1 METLPLDPSAS
12 LVQSTLPIQT
22 AQPVAQPSQPL
33 QPSQPSQPL
42 QPSQSAAIGGSAS
55 NTMQAMQTAGVAAA
69 QRRAE
74 LEQAVQCVAER
85 ENEA

>member
-12 LVQSTLPIQT
+12 LVQSTLPTQPV
-22 AQPVAQPSQPL
+22 AQPVAQSVAQPVAQASQA
-33 QPSQPSQPL
+33 SQG
-42 QPSQSAAIGGSAS
+42 AAMGGSAN
-55 NTMQAMQTAGVAAA
+55 NTMEAMQTASVAAA

-74 LEQAVQCVAER
+74 LEQAVQWVAER

>member
-12 LVQSTLPIQT
+12 LVQSTLPAQPV
-22 AQPVAQPSQPL
+22 AQPVAQPSQP
-33 QPSQPSQPL
+33 SQPSQG
-42 QPSQSAAIGGSAS
+42 AAMGGSAS
-55 NTMQAMQTAGVAAA
+55 NTMEAMQTASVAAA

-74 LEQAVQCVAER
+74 LEQAVQWVAER

>member
-12 LVQSTLPIQT
+12 LVQSTLP
-22 AQPVAQPSQPL
+22 AQPVAQPVAQSVA
-33 QPSQPSQPL
+33 QPSQPSQP
-42 QPSQSAAIGGSAS
+42 SQGAAMGGSAS
-55 NTMQAMQTAGVAAA
+55 NTMEAMQTASVAAA

-74 LEQAVQCVAER
+74 LEQAVQWATER

>member
-22 AQPVAQPSQPL
+22 AQPVAQPL